1 MEILPPN
8 IDKLT
13 DCQSIALGSL
23 AKGTVLYHQG
33 SVANEF
39 YLVRKGLVGLY
50 HTLENGKESLM
61 RLYQKGDFFGYRTLF
76 SNTKYHCTARVLI
89 EADIIQLKPLNAV
102 DFLKQNPELSVY
114 LISQLANELQ
124 ESENRLTK
132 NAYNKSAERIIET
145 TRFLTEKYPDYAW
158 TYREIAEYAGC
169 ETETA
174 IRISKK
180 LEREGILKSHEKR

>member
-1 MEILPPN
+1 MDILPPN
-8 IDKLT
+8 IDRLI
-13 DCQSIALGSL
+13 DCQHIALRSL

-33 SVANEF
+33 NVANEF
-39 YLVRKGLVGLY
+39 YFVQRGLVGLY
-50 HTLENGKESLM
+50 HTIENGKESLM
-61 RLYQKGDFFGYRTLF
+61 RLYQRGDFFGYRTLF

-89 EADIIQLKPLNAV
+89 KADIIQLKPSNAV
-102 DFLKQNPELSVY
+102 DFLKHNPEMAAY

-180 LEREGILKSHEKR
+180 LEREGILKSK